1 MFLIESTE
9 ARTASAEL
17 IAEKIAVPAALSY
30 VSRPRLAGL
39 QEGSLRSCTSTIL
52 SGRAGTGKTA
62 LALDFARCCGRKVAW
77 YKVDAPEAELE
88 VFFQYLLAS
97 IGKQRPGFGG
107 TLMPLVK
114 ALGPEQISLLA
125 E

>member
-1 MFLIESTE
+1 
-9 ARTASAEL
+9 
-17 IAEKIAVPAALSY
+17 
-30 VSRPRLAGL
+30 
-39 QEGSLRSCTSTIL
+39 
-52 SGRAGTGKTA
+52 
-62 LALDFARCCGRKVAW
+62 VAW

-125 E
+125 EAFVYELAEGNADPLLIVVEDLHLVCDSDWLVPFSND